1 MRVREGEGDMMG
13 HRGGGGYHGVE
24 GGWPR
29 GYEAGRRDDRDDIAA
44 WLSVH
49 TGNVLNTNS
58 SS

>member
-1 MRVREGEGDMMG
+1 MMG

-29 GYEAGRRDDRDDIAA
+29 GYEAGRREDRDDIAA

-49 TGNVLNTNS
+49 TDTY
-58 SS
+58 